1 MNHADLL
8 LSAASLRALLFDTR
22 GDPLLLAF
30 LKSHNLTIVVDT
42 LETNLGMFLL
52 SWLVPGDSHVSDLW
66 MNVLL
71 NTNMHSQ
78 FSIDKR
84 SQFVIAFNKGA

>member
-52 SWLVPGDSHVSDLW
+52 SWLVSWSWEIGQGVKVYS
-66 MNVLL
+66 
-71 NTNMHSQ
+71 T
-78 FSIDKR
+78 
-84 SQFVIAFNKGA
+84 G

>member
-52 SWLVPGDSHVSDLW
+52 SWLVSWSWEIGQGVKVYS
-66 MNVLL
+66 
-71 NTNMHSQ
+71 
-78 FSIDKR
+78 
-84 SQFVIAFNKGA
+84 AG